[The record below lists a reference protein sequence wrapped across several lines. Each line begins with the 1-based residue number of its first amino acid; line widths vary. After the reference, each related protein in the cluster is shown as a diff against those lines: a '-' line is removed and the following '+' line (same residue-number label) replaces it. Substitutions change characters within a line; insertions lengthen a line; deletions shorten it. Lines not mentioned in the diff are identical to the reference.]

1 VAATSRLTNGT
12 YTARAEQQDIGGNTG
27 FSSANTFTVK
37 TTVVSLTFND
47 DLASQYTY
55 ARPILQSHNMNG
67 TFYVPSGWVDNRVS
81 GAMTWGQLDD
91 LYRDGD
97 EIGGMGTDHK
107 NLTQVYNSDWTQD
120 YAYKKQQVC
129 GDHDRLAQL
138 GYDPQSFGYPGAAY
152 NYTFPDGSTVEGIVK
167 SCGYLS
173 GRTAGGLS
181 TSGPTYAEPVPP
193 QDAYALRTAGLPSSA
208 ITLTSLQNAA
218 TAAASHGGGWLPIAF
233 NAVCHQ
239 GDANYSTCIAST
251 NKPIDDAVFSQFLDW
266 LQNAGQAG
274 GAPAGVEVRT
284 VRQMMGAPPQPPLP

>member
-218 TAAASHGGGWLPIAF
+218 TAAASHGGGWLPIA
-233 NAVCHQ
+233 
-239 GDANYSTCIAST
+239 STPAAT
-251 NKPIDDAVFSQFLDW
+251 RATRTT
-266 LQNAGQAG
+266 
-274 GAPAGVEVRT
+274 APASPRRT
-284 VRQMMGAPPQPPLP
+284 SRSTTPSSRNSSTGCRTQARRAAHRPASRCGRYGR